1 MNVALLIVAVPVS
14 SPEMANVP
22 DKVTVVES
30 STGGISLLKSC
41 MKVNELVLPSMVMPR
56 IMQLENVA

>member
-1 MNVALLIVAVPVS
+1 MNVALLTVAVPVS
-14 SPEMANVP
+14 SPEMLNLP

-41 MKVNELVLPSMVMPR
+41 MKVNELVLPSIVMPR